1 VKILDRNRDRC
12 EHLAEH
18 LDGVAVINA
27 EGTDLDTLH
36 DEGIEDTDVFVAVTQ
51 EDEGNILC
59 SLLAKRRGAKRA
71 IALVSQPQY
80 VYLAPTIG
88 VDACISP
95 RLSTASAILK
105 YVRRGEVLSMAMVE
119 ECDAEVMEFLLAEE
133 SKILGKPLKDI
144 QIPRGAIIGAV
155 LRGEEVIIPDG
166 QHQLAAGDRAVV
178 FTLPDAVA
186 PLDKLFS

>member
-1 VKILDRNRDRC
+1 M
-12 EHLAEH
+12 
-18 LDGVAVINA
+18 AVIHA
-27 EGTDLDTLH
+27 EGTDIDTLH

-59 SLLAKRRGAKRA
+59 SLLAKRLGAKRA

-80 VYLAPTIG
+80 VSLAPSIG

-95 RLSTASAILK
+95 RLSTAAAILK

-119 ECDAEVMEFLLAEE
+119 ECHAEVMEFLLPEG
-133 SKILGKPLKDI
+133 SKILGKPLKHI

-166 QHQLAAGDRAVV
+166 EDQLAAGDRTVI
-178 FTLPDAVA
+178 FTLPEAVA
-186 PLDKLFS
+186 RLDNLFS